1 MANLKRFT
9 KSQNLNLKVFLKV
22 SPNVLQVGD
31 SNFTDFK
38 NETKWKIK

>member
-22 SPNVLQVGD
+22 SPNVLGIAEGGALHHQ
-31 SNFTDFK
+31 S
-38 NETKWKIK
+38 